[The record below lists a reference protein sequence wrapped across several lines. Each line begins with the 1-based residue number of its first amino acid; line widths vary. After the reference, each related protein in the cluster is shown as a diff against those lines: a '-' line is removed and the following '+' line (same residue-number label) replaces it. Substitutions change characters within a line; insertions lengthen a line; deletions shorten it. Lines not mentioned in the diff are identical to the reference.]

1 MSIDINIIKDNIDFA
16 IVAILLFLNFLVVW
30 FWIERVLFFRN
41 IDIYSY
47 ETKEELE
54 IDLTKNITIISTIAS
69 NAPYIG
75 LLGTVIG
82 IIITF
87 YLIGLNGNLDTK
99 IIISSLAL
107 ALKATA
113 LGLIVAIVAI
123 FFNNHLVRKIEVLLT
138 KWEVAKKKGE
148 IWD

>member
-148 IWD
+148 I